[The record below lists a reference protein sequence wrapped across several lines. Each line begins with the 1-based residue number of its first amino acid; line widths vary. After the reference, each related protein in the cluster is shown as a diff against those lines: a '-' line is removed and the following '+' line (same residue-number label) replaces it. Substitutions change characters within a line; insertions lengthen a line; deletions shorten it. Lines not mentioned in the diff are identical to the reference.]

1 MAAKR
6 NSLPAKLTPP
16 RIRNRLDR
24 SRLFAILTDAEP
36 AVWICGPP
44 GSGKSTL
51 VASYLSHQGIVPVW
65 IQLDSDDAEPT
76 TFFHLL
82 SMAKEAA
89 TRRRI
94 PLPAIEIDTRSDWLR
109 YARNF
114 ARALFAGL
122 PAGAALVFDD
132 VEKVGGVMDE
142 ILATI
147 IAECPDSQR
156 VILLSHHQPP
166 APYVDALAKRKM
178 QILLPAMLRFD
189 PVESRQLMSLLGNA
203 QDDPEMD
210 VMVSTAQGWA
220 AGLVLLASQRGTGS
234 TLPSTDAGREQLVEY
249 VSRRVLAWIPAN
261 ARQIAASCAFF
272 PDFDGSLACAAS
284 GDPNARQ
291 IIATLHRDGFF
302 IEERGNARENRYAW
316 HGLVAE
322 ALRDQAGLPG
332 SQSRRQAETKAAR
345 LLVQDNRPEAGIS
358 LLLIA
363 EAFAEAASTIL
374 LSASDMVARGR
385 NEQLAKWIELLPS
398 EFMRLDPWL
407 AYWRGIATSSY
418 NEQVSLIAFSDAY
431 DRFVQA
437 NDQLGM
443 VLAAAGAL
451 DAIDVGGQSFRG
463 IEEWATRLTSALSPQ
478 PEFPTAIFELRA
490 LAGAIFGLSRVGQSP
505 DWFGNWAVRLQDLI
519 VAANNPS
526 LALHAATNRLFLFH
540 DKREYLEAI
549 LFANFIER
557 HVDFSQIHVGRV
569 SYWLF
574 SYARLLQAAG
584 ETLGQPELLVKAQR
598 CRRDAILMA
607 ERYSLT
613 AMQIIIGHTEV
624 AASLNAENFALAKQ
638 VLEKIEPLLNSRLVW
653 WLAWQHHG
661 HAKLELALQR
671 PAEALEHMRN
681 VFKYAEQ
688 AGAPQYIFRPYH
700 LTIAICLISLQRYD
714 EAIAHLNA
722 GDEQS
727 NSGPD
732 RRFHTVRLF
741 ADAMTL
747 MDESTPGALTAL
759 RDFVLRMSD
768 AGYLWIFVRP
778 LLARICAKA
787 IRYGVEIELVCGLIA
802 ERKLLPPP
810 DANYS
815 WPWPVKIEA
824 LGGFRI
830 SVYGELLKFDG
841 KAQKK
846 PFDLLKLLIARTASN
861 PSASYGGAGI
871 TEVIDELWPELEAK
885 DPKASFDIALH
896 RLRKLLTVDQ
906 VITVADGCASL
917 NPALVWCDAI
927 HFSRAC
933 EANLKSVKVKFNTW
947 DELSFNEY
955 RGSLFGDKEV
965 ADWAFS
971 ARERLANLFIK
982 LVSLRGAAL
991 EEARHFAEAIKVYER
1006 GIEQDNLVDPFY
1018 RGLMR
1023 CHLALG
1029 EPAEAIRAYRRCRE
1043 ILSVVLGVEPSEET
1057 RELRA
1062 TMT

>member
-6 NSLPAKLTPP
+6 ITLPAKLTPP

-24 SRLFAILTDAEP
+24 PRLFATLAEAAP
-36 AVWICGPP
+36 AVWIYGPP

-51 VASYLSHQGIVPVW
+51 VASYLAHQGIVPVW
-65 IQLDSDDAEPT
+65 VQLDSDDAEPT
-76 TFFHLL
+76 TFFHFL
-82 SMAKEAA
+82 SAAKAA
-89 TRRRI
+89 AARRCTT
-94 PLPAIEIDTRSDWLR
+94 LPAIEIDTRSDWLR

-114 ARALFAGL
+114 ARALFESLQAGT
-122 PAGAALVFDD
+122 ALVFDD
-132 VEKVGGVMDE
+132 VQQVGSVMDE

-178 QILLPAMLRFD
+178 QILPPALLRFD
-189 PVESRQLMSLLGNA
+189 PAESRQLLLLLGIA
-203 QDDPEMD
+203 PGGLEMD
-210 VMVSTAQGWA
+210 VVVDTAQGWV
-220 AGLVLLASQRGTGS
+220 AGLVLLASQRGTGPS
-234 TLPSTDAGREQLVEY
+234 LPSTEAGREQLVEY

-261 ARQIAASCAFF
+261 ARHIAVSCAFF

-322 ALRDQAGLPG
+322 ALRNQTGLPG
-332 SQSRRQAETKAAR
+332 SQSRQKAETKAAK
-345 LLVQDNRPEAGIS
+345 LLVQVDRPEAGIS

-374 LSASDMVARGR
+374 LSASAMVTRGR
-385 NEQLAKWIELLPS
+385 NEQLAGWIQLLPP
-398 EFMRLDPWL
+398 ELMQIDAWL
-407 AYWRGIATSSY
+407 AYWKGIATASFD
-418 NEQVSLIAFSDAY
+418 EQAALIALGDAY
-431 DRFVQA
+431 NQFFQV

-478 PEFPTAIFELRA
+478 PVFPTAMVELRA
-490 LAGAIFGLSRVGQSP
+490 LAGAIFGISRVGQGP
-505 DWFGNWAVRLQDLI
+505 AWFGKWAERLQDLI
-519 VAANNPS
+519 VAANNPP

-540 DKREYLEAI
+540 DQREYMEAI
-549 LFANFIER
+549 LFANFIEI

-569 SYWLF
+569 AYWLF

-598 CRRDAILMA
+598 CRRDATLMA

-613 AMQIIIGHTEV
+613 AMQIITGHTEV
-624 AASLNAENFALAKQ
+624 AAALNAGNLAVARQ
-638 VLEKIEPLLNSRLVW
+638 WLEKIEPLLNSRLFW

-661 HAKLELALQR
+661 HAKLALAEQR
-671 PAEALEHMRN
+671 PGEGLEHMRN

-688 AGAPQYIFRPYH
+688 AGAPEYIFRPYH
-700 LTIAICLISLQRYD
+700 LTIAICLVSLQRYD
-714 EAIAHLNA
+714 EAKVHLSV

-727 NSGPD
+727 AGGSD
-732 RRFHTVRLF
+732 SRFHTVRLF
-741 ADAMTL
+741 ADAMT
-747 MDESTPGALTAL
+747 MIDESTTDALAAL
-759 RDFVLRMSD
+759 RQFVLRMSD

-778 LLARICAKA
+778 CLALICAKA
-787 IRYGVEIELVCGLIA
+787 IHHGVEMGLICNLIA

-810 DANYS
+810 NAPYS

-824 LGGFRI
+824 LGGFRVSI
-830 SVYGELLKFDG
+830 YGHQLVSDG

-846 PFDLLKLLIARTASN
+846 PFDLLKLLIVRTALN
-861 PSASYGGAGI
+861 PSSSHGGVSVA
-871 TEVIDELWPELEAK
+871 EAIDELWPELEAK

-906 VITVADGCASL
+906 AITVTDGCARL

-933 EANLKSVKVKFNTW
+933 EANVNTAKAELTVG

-955 RGSLFGDKEV
+955 RGALFGDKQV

-971 ARERLANLFIK
+971 ARERLANQFIK
-982 LVSLRGAAL
+982 LVSVRGTAL
-991 EEARHFAEAIKVYER
+991 EEKNHFAEAISVYER
-1006 GIEQDNLVDPFY
+1006 GIVQDNLVDPFY

-1062 TMT
+1062 TIV